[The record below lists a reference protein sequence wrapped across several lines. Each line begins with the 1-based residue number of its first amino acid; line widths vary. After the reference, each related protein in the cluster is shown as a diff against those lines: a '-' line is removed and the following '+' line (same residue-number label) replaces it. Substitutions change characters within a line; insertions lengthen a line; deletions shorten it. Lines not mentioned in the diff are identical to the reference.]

1 MGQEGADEMRIHM
14 EKEKGEGE
22 KREKHMKWFLLL
34 FIGVAHFIF
43 NKKGLSFM
51 SKYSSKSVQ
60 VLIVAAMPSS
70 KSLLSPSGF

>member
-14 EKEKGEGE
+14 EKGEGE

-60 VLIVAAMPSS
+60 VLIVAEMPSS

>member
-1 MGQEGADEMRIHM
+1 
-14 EKEKGEGE
+14 
-22 KREKHMKWFLLL
+22 MKWFLLL

-60 VLIVAAMPSS
+60 VLIVAEMPSS
-70 KSLLSPSGF
+70 KSLLSSSGF